1 LENSLFEF
9 WSIGIEHKPFRWF
22 GTGDNMKQK
31 KLFSLDDESIEQLDV
46 LSKHYDMNKSE
57 TVRRLIAQVYQ
68 RECEETVE
76 LHFNLPVITGESIVR
91 RALELGKTQ
100 ARYISDLVSA
110 DLAHEDANVRALA
123 QMGITGRTCGV
134 VE

>member
-1 LENSLFEF
+1 
-9 WSIGIEHKPFRWF
+9 
-22 GTGDNMKQK
+22 MKQK